1 MNKACPLSEEE
12 FCGVLRQALRHPKEY
27 AEVRAILAEGGFTFS
42 EWMGLRGFFRR
53 APAAGKSVPSQHE
66 CLALAEEKPWF
77 KPVGNGNVGP

>member
-42 EWMGLRGFFRR
+42 EWMGVLCVEVKGRLLSAGE
-53 APAAGKSVPSQHE
+53 AYAAFSAEPLLQEKVYQASMSV
-66 CLALAEEKPWF
+66 WR
-77 KPVGNGNVGP
+77 